1 MIVEALPWHLNSHR
15 IVTSATNNVYHLC
28 FNGGVLYPLPPGTLK
43 MKTWFTRFS
52 LALFVA
58 LSVFS
63 ISGMAPAA
71 AAPPAQATSYTKYVV
86 RKGDTLSA
94 LAKRYGV
101 TVAAIRN
108 ANGLSSSRI
117 YVGQVLSIPTSRGR
131 VRTPVPPQTPPNP
144 VTGQKQNNDGP
155 TDTPPPPPPTAEPP
169 QTIVPRAM
177 PSPVLSTPTP
187 QPGD

>member
-1 MIVEALPWHLNSHR
+1 
-15 IVTSATNNVYHLC
+15 
-28 FNGGVLYPLPPGTLK
+28 

-177 PSPVLSTPTP
+177 PSSVLSTPTP